1 MGKEI
6 DVLLVQEVK
15 GLGKFGQ
22 TRSVALGYARNY
34 LLPYQFAILATPA
47 NQLRFK
53 AIEKREGKRVE
64 QEKLESEALA
74 ASLNG
79 KKIKVSASAQENG
92 ALYGSVSALDIVDA
106 IKAAHEIEVDRHW
119 VVLDENIKE
128 VGDFEVTISL
138 PQGVS
143 ASVSLSVAAE
153 VKEAKASKKSSK

>member
-6 DVLLVQEVK
+6 EVLLVQEVK

-22 TRSVALGYARNY
+22 TKSVALGYARNY

-74 ASLNG
+74 AKLNG
-79 KKIKVSASAQENG
+79 KQIQIAASAQENG
-92 ALYGSVSALDIVDA
+92 SLYGSVSALDIIDA
-106 IKAAHEIEVDRHW
+106 IKTAHELDVDRHW
-119 VVLDENIKE
+119 IVLSENIKT
-128 VGDFEVTISL
+128 VGDFEILVSL
-138 PQGVS
+138 PQGVD
-143 ASVSLSVAAE
+143 AKVALTVVAE
-153 VKEAKASKKSSK
+153 VKETKASKKSSK

>member
-6 DVLLVQEVK
+6 QVLLVQEVK

-64 QEKLESEALA
+64 QEKVESETLA
-74 ASLNG
+74 AALNG
-79 KKIKVSASAQENG
+79 KKIQISASAQENG
-92 ALYGSVSALDIVDA
+92 SLYGSVSVLDIVGA
-106 IKAAHEIEVDRHW
+106 IKSAHGIEVDRHW
-119 VVLDENIKE
+119 ILLDDNIKE
-128 VGDFEVTISL
+128 VGVFEVTISL
-138 PQGVS
+138 PQGVT
-143 ASVSLSVAAE
+143 AGVALTVTAE
-153 VKEAKASKKSSK
+153 VKEAKALKKSSK